1 MGVVGVWIG
10 YMGVVGVWIEYVGV
24 VGVWIGYVGVVG
36 RDTRLLGEW
45 MLWVGG

>member
-1 MGVVGVWIG
+1 MWIG
-10 YMGVVGVWIEYVGV
+10 YVGVVGVWIEYVGV